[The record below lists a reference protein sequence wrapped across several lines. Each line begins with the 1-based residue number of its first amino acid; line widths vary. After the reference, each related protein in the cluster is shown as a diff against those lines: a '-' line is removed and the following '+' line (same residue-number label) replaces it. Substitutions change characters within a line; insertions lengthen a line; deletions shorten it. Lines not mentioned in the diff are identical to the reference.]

1 MKKYQTRKVNKMNSK
16 FLRLI
21 AAVSLLSL
29 VGVFA
34 ASCSKPEETKPKN
47 GSYYEGPMKAKDAT
61 GSGS

>member
-1 MKKYQTRKVNKMNSK
+1 MNSK

-21 AAVSLLSL
+21 AAISLLSL

-47 GSYYEGPMKAKDAT
+47 GSYYEGPMKPKDAT
-61 GSGS
+61 GAGS